1 MSRHQRTRRAACWK
15 KSLPS
20 ASFLAWNPG
29 GLFSMLVS
37 SVTNFL
43 LAKQGSLTEIRPTFL
58 WTSSATA
65 KQRAAVLGACIVD
78 NWQDATVHVVDS
90 FESPGQRVS
99 WASKLGGHLIVTRD
113 LQDGPWIQFPNCKF
127 HLNSLIT
134 RHASVTFNSQFNCQ
148 WQLMTQSSLQ
158 KFEELRYHPAGKIM
172 TQRNL
177 LITAEFAQLHQ
188 GIVEILRYSMEN
200 GWKLFETC
208 QSQRLHGKNPHLI
221 KVQN

>member
-1 MSRHQRTRRAACWK
+1 
-15 KSLPS
+15 
-20 ASFLAWNPG
+20 
-29 GLFSMLVS
+29 MLV

-65 KQRAAVLGACIVD
+65 KQRAAVLGAYIVD

>member
-1 MSRHQRTRRAACWK
+1 MLTWMMYFKTLVTTCHDIKGQEEQLVGKRVCHPQVSLLEIQAGYFQCW
-15 KSLPS
+15 
-20 ASFLAWNPG
+20 
-29 GLFSMLVS
+29 
-37 SVTNFL
+37 TNFL
-43 LAKQGSLTEIRPTFL
+43 LTKQGSLTEIRPTFL

-65 KQRAAVLGACIVD
+65 KQRAAVLGAYIVD

-127 HLNSLIT
+127 HLNSLIA
-134 RHASVTFNSQFNCQ
+134 RHVSVTFN
-148 WQLMTQSSLQ
+148 LMTQSSLQ

-208 QSQRLHGKNPHLI
+208 QFKDFRRTHKEF
-221 KVQN
+221 